1 MKEQPSLR
9 FDHREIAVIFSLF
22 VFVSLLMFTVGI
34 LVGKG
39 LAQSRYEGMLIQNA
53 QRNQSADTAAA
64 PTMPAHEPS
73 EITHPASAEP
83 ETTAPAVEAKA
94 PAPQTEKTTAE
105 ANAPAANVAVAEA
118 KSEAK
123 KDEPLKLIPQR
134 GRQPD
139 LYGNSLQEAEGKS
152 AENILKNPKLKS
164 LFDESDPQP
173 APSQKR
179 QTASVPKSGSLNKGK
194 FPASLAQGKFTVQVG
209 SYPTEKDASERV
221 VALKQI
227 GFPHAYFTA
236 KELGEKKDTWYR
248 VWLGYYTD
256 LQSAQ
261 RSGEMLQ
268 EKGEVKNYLV
278 RKTDSEN

>member
-39 LAQSRYEGMLIQNA
+39 LAQARYESMLMTQRHQTASETPANA
-53 QRNQSADTAAA
+53 T
-64 PTMPAHEPS
+64 THES
-73 EITHPASAEP
+73 EIP
-83 ETTAPAVEAKA
+83 EVNHTAPEAEKSAPVEAKA
-94 PAPQTEKTTAE
+94 AAPEADKAEKAPVTAE
-105 ANAPAANVAVAEA
+105 AKPTAPAEA
-118 KSEAK
+118 KKEG
-123 KDEPLKLIPQR
+123 PLKLIPQR

-139 LYGNSLQEAEGKS
+139 LYGNTLAESGQGKEAEH
-152 AENILKNPKLKS
+152 ILKNPKLKQ
-164 LFDESDPQP
+164 LFDDESP
-173 APSQKR
+173 APQKR
-179 QTASVPKSGSLNKGK
+179 ATASVPKSAAAATPKK
-194 FPASLAQGKFTVQVG
+194 FPPSLAQGNFTVQVG
-209 SYPTEKDASERV
+209 SYPTEKDAAERV
-221 VALKQI
+221 TALKEL

-248 VWLGYYTD
+248 VWLGYYSD
-256 LQSAQ
+256 LQTAQ

>member
-1 MKEQPSLR
+1 MKDQPSLR

-39 LAQSRYEGMLIQNA
+39 LAQARYETILIKN
-53 QRNQSADTAAA
+53 QRAMQSSETPPMVGA
-64 PTMPAHEPS
+64 PEIPEVNHAPA
-73 EITHPASAEP
+73 AEP
-83 ETTAPAVEAKA
+83 EKAIPAVEAKTQPSDAEKKPTEGKAAA
-94 PAPQTEKTTAE
+94 PTTTTT
-105 ANAPAANVAVAEA
+105 
-118 KSEAK
+118 SEAK
-123 KDEPLKLIPQR
+123 EGPLKLIPQR

-139 LYGNSLQEAEGKS
+139 LYGNSLQESNEKAAEHV
-152 AENILKNPKLKS
+152 LKNPKLKG
-164 LFDESDPQP
+164 LFDDDSP
-173 APSQKR
+173 AAPGPLAQKR
-179 QTASVPKSGSLNKGK
+179 ATASVPKSGSGNAKK
-194 FPASLAQGKFTVQVG
+194 YPTSFSEGKFTVQVG
-209 SYPTEKDASERV
+209 SYPTEKDATERV
-221 VALKQI
+221 TSLKQL

>member
-39 LAQSRYEGMLIQNA
+39 LAQARYEAMLMTKGHQTT
-53 QRNQSADTAAA
+53 SETPAAA
-64 PTMPAHEPS
+64 IGHDTEIPEVNHAPA
-73 EITHPASAEP
+73 AEADK
-83 ETTAPAVEAKA
+83 TPAVEAKA
-94 PAPQTEKTTAE
+94 ASPEHEKAEKAPVTAE
-105 ANAPAANVAVAEA
+105 AKPQAGAEG
-118 KSEAK
+118 K
-123 KDEPLKLIPQR
+123 KDGPLKLIPQR

-139 LYGNSLQEAEGKS
+139 LYGNTL
-152 AENILKNPKLKS
+152 AENGGQKDADHILKNPKLKQ
-164 LFDESDPQP
+164 LFDDETP
-173 APSQKR
+173 AAAPAAQKR
-179 QTASVPKSGSLNKGK
+179 ATASVPKSGSAAAPKK
-194 FPASLAQGKFTVQVG
+194 FPPSLAQGAFTVQVG
-209 SYPTEKDASERV
+209 SYPTEKDAAERV
-221 VALKQI
+221 TALKEL
-227 GFPHAYFTA
+227 GFAHAYFTA

-248 VWLGYYTD
+248 VWLGYYSD
-256 LQSAQ
+256 LQTAQ